1 MKTLLVV
8 DNWEE
13 VLSPWLLSEYS
24 FVAGTFKN
32 DLVFTNV
39 TNKEMLQKLNTVAKA
54 TPKSL
59 REFLA
64 ESGIPVSKVIILDPA
79 AHEELRPEDLSKAE
93 AVVIGGIMG
102 DHPPKKR
109 TYELITSKLPEAT
122 ARNLG
127 REQLTIAG
135 AAYVL
140 KKISEGLTLRDLDI
154 RFGLTIKLD
163 ILNSS
168 VEIFLPY
175 AFPYEGGEPVLP
187 KEYFRI
193 IAMRSLYYESVE
205 LNQSGL
211 STLP

>member
-1 MKTLLVV
+1 MLLII
-8 DNWEE
+8 DNWERL
-13 VLSPWLLSEYS
+13 LSPWLFSEYS
-24 FVAGTFKN
+24 FVADLFKSS
-32 DLVFTNV
+32 LVFTNV
-39 TNKEMLQKLNTVAKA
+39 TSKEMLQALSSLAKA
-54 TPKSL
+54 TPKAV

-64 ESGIPVSKVIILDPA
+64 EINIPVNKVVVLDPA
-79 AHEELRPEDLSKAE
+79 ADEELRPEDLSRAE
-93 AVVIGGIMG
+93 AVVVGGIMG

-109 TYELITSKLPEAT
+109 TYELITSKLSEAT

-127 REQLTIAG
+127 KEQLTIAG

-154 RFGLTIKLD
+154 RFGLTIKLN

-175 AFPYEGGEPVLP
+175 AFPYEGGKPVLP
-187 KEYFRI
+187 KEYLRI

-205 LNQSGL
+205 LSSSENL
-211 STLP
+211 L

>member
-1 MKTLLVV
+1 MLLLV

-24 FVAGTFKN
+24 FVASIFKN
-32 DLVFTNV
+32 NLVFTNV
-39 TNKEMLQKLNTVAKA
+39 TNNEMLQKLNAIAKA

-59 REFLA
+59 KEFLS
-64 ESGIPVSKVIILDPA
+64 ESGIPVSKVIVLDPVA
-79 AHEELRPEDLSKAE
+79 QEELRPEDLSTAE
-93 AVVIGGIMG
+93 AVVVGGIMG
-102 DHPPKKR
+102 DHPPRKR
-109 TYELITSKLPEAT
+109 TYELITSRLPGT
-122 ARNLG
+122 VARNLG

-175 AFPYEGGEPVLP
+175 AFPYDGGEPVLP
-187 KEYFRI
+187 EEYFRI

-205 LNQSGL
+205 LSRD
-211 STLP
+211 

>member
-1 MKTLLVV
+1 MVKTLLII
-8 DNWEE
+8 DNWERL
-13 VLSPWLLSEYS
+13 LSPWLFSEYS
-24 FVAGTFKN
+24 FVADLFKSS
-32 DLVFTNV
+32 LVFTNV
-39 TNKEMLQKLNTVAKA
+39 TSKEMLQALSSLAKV
-54 TPKSL
+54 TPKGV

-64 ESGIPVSKVIILDPA
+64 EINIPVSKVVILDPA
-79 AHEELRPEDLSKAE
+79 ASEELRPEDLSRAE

-109 TYELITSKLPEAT
+109 TYELITSKLSEAK
-122 ARNLG
+122 AKNLG
-127 REQLTIAG
+127 KEQLTIAG

-140 KKISEGLTLRDLDI
+140 KKISEGLTLKDLDI
-154 RFGLTIKLD
+154 RFGLTIKLN

-187 KEYFRI
+187 KEYLRI

-205 LNQSGL
+205 LSYSENL
-211 STLP
+211 L